1 MKLEIFLC
9 LCFVITLG
17 AYKSSASFSESSN
30 QSCPIWTTPKVI
42 NGTIGCECG
51 NTLNSVV
58 VCETNNFAVHIL
70 LYYCMSYSDELN
82 STVVGKCLY
91 HLHNKPTLQYNNYWP
106 IPRLTRRNDTAL
118 CQFHKYYGH
127 TYQYQT
133 GLMCTECVDGYA
145 YPVYSYSLACVECK
159 DYEYNWLKYIAV
171 AFLPLTVFYIIVI
184 LFRISVT
191 SGAMN
196 GYVLMCQL
204 ITTPTN
210 VRMLT
215 NHNKSVL
222 LLYLSFHGIWNLD
235 FFRGFYTPFC
245 LHPKLT
251 TLQTLMLDY
260 VIAVYPLILVIVTYI
275 CVKLHNRYSLVVWL
289 WSPFYKCFALIRNKW
304 DINRSLVDAFTTFI
318 LLSYV
323 KILEVSFYALTPN
336 TLYDIKGVPTPKKY
350 LYYDGTYEYFGKD
363 HIPYALLAL
372 FMVFV
377 FNIFPLVLLC
387 LYPCRCFQ
395 RCLNYCNLRCLTLHI
410 FMDTFNGCYKLK
422 PRDCRHFAALYL
434 LLRIVN
440 HSFILTNSVP
450 PVYFLMTGMVL
461 IGVTVCIATIRPHK
475 RLLYTVI
482 DTALLANLAALY
494 LWGSAYRVV
503 LTFDS
508 NQFKY
513 LNCIFFVIAAMPV
526 FYGIGLLLYFVIPQK
541 CLLKLKAIFHRMKL
555 IITRQTNST
564 QPQDPVPY
572 RLEHSDEYPPLLPVL
587 PESL

>member
-1 MKLEIFLC
+1 MDM
-9 LCFVITLG
+9 
-17 AYKSSASFSESSN
+17 
-30 QSCPIWTTPKVI
+30 PI
-42 NGTIGCECG
+42 
-51 NTLNSVV
+51 
-58 VCETNNFAVHIL
+58 
-70 LYYCMSYSDELN
+70 
-82 STVVGKCLY
+82 
-91 HLHNKPTLQYNNYWP
+91 
-106 IPRLTRRNDTAL
+106 
-118 CQFHKYYGH
+118 
-127 TYQYQT
+127 
-133 GLMCTECVDGYA
+133 

-184 LFRISVT
+184 LFRISAT

-204 ITTPTN
+204 ITTPMN
-210 VRMLT
+210 VRLFNT
-215 NHNKSVL
+215 VTIGNKFVL
-222 LLYLSFHGIWNLD
+222 LLYVSFHGIWNLD

-260 VIAVYPLILVIVTYI
+260 VLAVYPLILVIVTYI

-289 WSPFYKCFALIRNKW
+289 WSPFYKCFALIRNEW
-304 DINRSLVDAFTTFI
+304 DITRSLVDAFTTFI
-318 LLSYV
+318 LLSNL
-323 KILEVSFYALTPN
+323 KILEVSFYALAPN
-336 TLYDIKGVPTPKKY
+336 TLYDIKGDPIPKKY
-350 LYYDGTYEYFGKD
+350 LYYDGTYDYFGKD

-387 LYPCRCFQ
+387 LYHCRCFQ
-395 RCLNYCNLRCLTLHI
+395 RCLNYCNHRCLTLHI

-422 PRDCRHFAALYL
+422 PRDCRYFAALYL

-440 HSFILTNSVP
+440 HSFILTNTVP
-450 PVYFLMTGMVL
+450 PVYSLMTGVVL

-482 DTALLANLAALY
+482 DTALLANLAVLY
-494 LWGSAYRVV
+494 FEESAGSSV
-503 LTFDS
+503 LTFDKDYFNS
-508 NQFKY
+508 LRSITY
-513 LNCIFFVIAAMPV
+513 VSAATPF

-555 IITRQTNST
+555 IITRQTNFT

-587 PESL
+587 PESI